1 MFFNESFVC
10 PVLRLG
16 TESSM
21 CFSHMWRSSLEM
33 SSWSQWCALSVG
45 LIWQRC
51 QLCPRRRRAS
61 KRRFGVRSVKS
72 DSPLA
77 EGILQNRCTEVR
89 NLSEMFLYLVHIF
102 FSERSHQTSLLPL
115 FRFLFKCNLSIF
127 LQLVCRILI
136 WYESVILEYF
146 HLLSRKSLDLQ
157 YLVQI
162 T

>member
-102 FSERSHQTSLLPL
+102 FLKDHIRHHCCPFSDFFSNVIFPYSFNL
-115 FRFLFKCNLSIF
+115 FVESWYDMKVLSWNISIF
-127 LQLVCRILI
+127 FL
-136 WYESVILEYF
+136 
-146 HLLSRKSLDLQ
+146 
-157 YLVQI
+157 
-162 T
+162 